1 MKEAITEQ
9 SNHAPYERLGLIIRR
24 MGFTTDH
31 QIRNALSCCLEIPFV
46 SLSEFNFD
54 SDVLKLIPA
63 EFARVHSL
71 LPLIFHKDR
80 LIVAMEDPSDSETL
94 NMLHFMSD
102 HSIDNVIGTAE
113 EIDYAI
119 SQY

>member
-1 MKEAITEQ
+1 
-9 SNHAPYERLGLIIRR
+9 
-24 MGFTTDH
+24 
-31 QIRNALSCCLEIPFV
+31 
-46 SLSEFNFD
+46 
-54 SDVLKLIPA
+54 
-63 EFARVHSL
+63 
-71 LPLIFHKDR
+71 
-80 LIVAMEDPSDSETL
+80 MEDPSDSETL